1 MGRVDGKVALI
12 TGAGQGQ
19 GRSHAVRLAEEGA
32 DIVAVDV
39 CREMHPR
46 VGYKWPSEEDLAETA
61 GLVQKAGGR
70 CVTVVADVRERSQL
84 QAAADQGV
92 AEFGYI
98 DVVVANA
105 GVCTFHP
112 ESLEIEDE
120 IFQLIVDVNLK
131 GVWNTIQVGAPAIRA
146 ARRPGSIILTSSVSG
161 LRGQVGL
168 AHYVGA
174 KHAVVGLTKVFA
186 NELAKDRIRVNSVH
200 PTGVSSPGMGS
211 NAPGIA
217 ELFATN
223 PLAAGTKN
231 TLPDMDTPYDTP
243 YEPVRFVTPNDISEA
258 VLWLASDESRYVT
271 GAQLPVDAGNATR
284 P

>member
-32 DIVAVDV
+32 DIIAVDV